1 LKEEKLKSSKKLKVM
16 SYDGDVFEVD
26 YDVALMSKTLQ
37 DVIESYPNI
46 EESIPLY
53 NKSCSSKIL
62 DKIIEYCKKHKDE
75 EESHMMED
83 WDAEFIDLDHTTLVN
98 LISSSAYLNI
108 DSLGDLACVKII
120 HMNKGKT
127 IHELCHIFGC

>member
-1 LKEEKLKSSKKLKVM
+1 M

-62 DKIIEYCKKHKDE
+62 GKIIEYCKKRKDKE
-75 EESHMMED
+75 EHHMLED
-83 WDAEFIDLDHTTLVN
+83 WDTKFIDLDHNTLVN
-98 LISSSAYLNI
+98 LISSSTYLNI
-108 DSLGDLACVKII
+108 KSLGDLACVKII